1 MKRVIT
7 IIFFIFQFSI
17 LNCLAQEIFTLEK
30 CKQMALQNNTKAQNS
45 LLSIEAAEQT
55 KKEAFT
61 KYFPTVSAMS
71 VGFYASKPMMTMEMD
86 MSTMMLPMM
95 EGLAPLMGW
104 LMQQGAPLDPSV
116 FSMEPKKIDM
126 LEKGTIAAIT
136 ATQPVYAGGQ
146 IITGNR
152 LAQLGVEVA
161 KLQKAMSDDEITLTV
176 EQYYWQIVALEEKM
190 KTITEA
196 ETLLNSVHNN
206 VKSAVDAGFAN
217 RNDLLK
223 VELKQNELESGKL
236 KLKNGLR
243 LTKMVLA
250 QFIGAS
256 SDGFDIDKTLIER
269 VNVSLV
275 TPVDHQTAL
284 YQRAAY
290 QLLEEN
296 IAAKELLVRM
306 ETGKRLPTIAVGAG
320 WNYMNFDK
328 GGMMPMKND
337 FGMVFATVSIPISD
351 WWGGSHAIK
360 KQKTEVKI
368 AHNDKRNA
376 EEMLLIQMQQ
386 LRNEVEEAAL
396 LVQLADKAIVSALE
410 NVRLNSDYYEIGTG
424 LLTNLLDAQNTLQ
437 QARDQRTEAVTVY
450 CVSLAKYRQ
459 ATGW

>member
-1 MKRVIT
+1 MKR
-7 IIFFIFQFSI
+7 IIFNIIILFSALPI
-17 LNCLAQEIFTLEK
+17 EAQEMYTLEK

-116 FSMEPKKIDM
+116 FNVEPKKIDM
-126 LEKGTIAAIT
+126 LEKGVIAAIT
-136 ATQPVYAGGQ
+136 AAQPVYAGGQ

-161 KLQKAMSDDEITLTV
+161 KLQKEMSDDEITLTV

-236 KLKNGLR
+236 KLINGLR
-243 LTKMVLA
+243 LTKTVLA
-250 QFIGAS
+250 QFIGAPQ
-256 SDGFDIDKTLIER
+256 DDFDIDKTLIE
-269 VNVSLV
+269 NVTLSLIA
-275 TPVDHQTAL
+275 PVDHQTAL
-284 YQRAAY
+284 YQRAEY
-290 QLLEEN
+290 QLLEKN
-296 IAAKELLVRM
+296 IAGKELLVRM
-306 ETGKRLPTIAVGAG
+306 ETGKHLPTVAVGAG

-337 FGMVFATVSIPISD
+337 FGMVFATVIIPISD
-351 WWGGSHAIK
+351 WWGGAHAIK

-368 AHNDKRNA
+368 AQSDKRYA

-396 LVQLADKAIVSALE
+396 QIKLADRAIISALE
-410 NVRLNSDYYEIGTG
+410 NVRLNADYYEVGTG
-424 LLTNLLDAQNTLQ
+424 LLTNLLDAQNALQ